1 MSVRDWFDSI
11 HEQVTAIAE
20 SEKTIQSMRLS
31 IGSHGQ
37 SFGPISKGSVTDQ
50 SAAIISVVVLE
61 TELDVM
67 RARLEPELDRA
78 LAILYGTSGRG
89 GLARARDFA
98 DADCICGYYL
108 MGMTWAEVASE
119 LTAVDGSAVEVSFR
133 NINAK
138 HLAFRIVRFSHIYK
152 IFVGTESHRLT
163 VGVHSSFGIIAGVK
177 VNAEFLPVFKR
188 GSKGFILIA
197 LLFNTVFQK
206 SFPLQLQIFNLFQ

>member
-20 SEKTIQSMRLS
+20 SEKTIDAMRLS

-50 SAAIISVVVLE
+50 SAAIISVVALE

-78 LAILYGTSGRG
+78 IAILYGASGRG

-108 MGMTWAEVASE
+108 MGMTWAEVAAE
-119 LTAVDGSAVEVSFR
+119 M
-133 NINAK
+133 
-138 HLAFRIVRFSHIYK
+138 
-152 IFVGTESHRLT
+152 T
-163 VGVHSSFGIIAGVK
+163 VGESADP
-177 VNAEFLPVFKR
+177 AQWCKR
-188 GSKGFILIA
+188 RAYRA
-197 LLFNTVFQK
+197 LVYLE
-206 SFPLQLQIFNLFQ
+206 SCNLDELMES